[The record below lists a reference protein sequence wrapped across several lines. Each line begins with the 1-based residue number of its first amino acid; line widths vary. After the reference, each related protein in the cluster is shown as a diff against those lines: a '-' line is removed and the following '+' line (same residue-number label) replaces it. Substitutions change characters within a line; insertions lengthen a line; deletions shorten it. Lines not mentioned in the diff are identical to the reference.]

1 MGVFKNSITSQLL
14 FQEVVLKC
22 RILGHADGTA
32 SLPIYR
38 NERRYFD
45 SDYRFSRAVSI
56 MTVIVVIFGLMI
68 ITLIIVCVR
77 GACCCKYLR
86 GGSGGRMPGYLGP

>member
-45 SDYRFSRAVSI
+45 SNAYLRFVSAT
-56 MTVIVVIFGLMI
+56 TVIVVIFGLMI